1 MTGIIHLKSG
11 TYAFR
16 TDHHHGNKVWAW
28 EIHGP
33 DFSYLALENNTGDN
47 SNGFGNYALQNNAG
61 DNSNGYDKSMTHK
74 WDKLPKGHVELF
86 DIEQPPQTV
95 TYIPIM
101 L

>member
-16 TDHHHGNKVWAW
+16 TDHHHGDKVWAW
-28 EIHGP
+28 EIHSP
-33 DFSYLALENNTGDN
+33 D
-47 SNGFGNYALQNNAG
+47 
-61 DNSNGYDKSMTHK
+61 YDKSMTHK

-86 DIEQPPQTV
+86 DIEQPPQTE
-95 TYIPIM
+95 TYILIM